1 MMTQQEILE
10 EIGGILDRL
19 STLPRYDIAQRSAL
33 HRRHEEL
40 RALLDAAQSEG
51 AKEIKARWDERAA
64 GKPKDNPRPVIV
76 SPIES
81 GGGGVA

>member
-1 MMTQQEILE
+1 MTQQEVLE

-19 STLPRYDIAQRSAL
+19 NTLPRDDFVRRAAL
-33 HRRHEEL
+33 RQRHEEL
-40 RALLDAAQSEG
+40 RALLDARQSEA

-64 GKPKDNPRPVIV
+64 GKPKDHPRPVIV

-81 GGGGVA
+81 GVVSG

>member
-1 MMTQQEILE
+1 MTQQEILE

-19 STLPRYDIAQRSAL
+19 NTLPRYDFAQRATL
-33 HRRHEEL
+33 RRRHEQL
-40 RALLDAAQSEG
+40 RALLDAGQSEG
-51 AKEIKARWDERAA
+51 AKEMKAQWDERAA

-81 GGGGVA
+81 GGGGVG

>member
-1 MMTQQEILE
+1 
-10 EIGGILDRL
+10 
-19 STLPRYDIAQRSAL
+19 
-33 HRRHEEL
+33 L

>member
-1 MMTQQEILE
+1 MTQQEILE

-19 STLPRYDIAQRSAL
+19 NTLPRDDFVRRAAL
-33 HRRHEEL
+33 RLRHEVL
-40 RALLDAAQSEG
+40 RALLDARQSEG
-51 AKEIKARWDERAA
+51 AKEIQARWNGRAT

-81 GGGGVA
+81 GSAGLG

>member
-1 MMTQQEILE
+1 MTQQGILE

-19 STLPRYDIAQRSAL
+19 NTLPRYDFAQRAAL
-33 HRRHEEL
+33 RRRHEEL
-40 RALLDAAQSEG
+40 RALLDARQSEG
-51 AKEIKARWDERAA
+51 AKEIKAQWDERAA

-81 GGGGVA
+81 GSGGFG

>member
-1 MMTQQEILE
+1 MTQEEILE

-19 STLPRYDIAQRSAL
+19 NTLPRYDFAHRSAL

-40 RALLDAAQSEG
+40 RALLDAGLSEG
-51 AKEIKARWDERAA
+51 AKEMKASWDERAA

-81 GGGGVA
+81 GVGGFG